1 MLMRC
6 IVLSLLA
13 LVIWAVP
20 MNASAQGGSNAAQAL
35 RRSHEQER
43 QRFERSLLEERQR
56 RALDRQQRLGDEMRR
71 KRDDAER
78 AWRLRRAERRPYRP
92 YSDMPEP
99 YVEPL
104 SPLRRPRN

>member
-1 MLMRC
+1 MRC
-6 IVLSLLA
+6 IVVSLVA
-13 LVIWAVP
+13 LLFCAVP
-20 MNASAQGGSNAAQAL
+20 VNASAQGGSSAAQAL
-35 RRSHEQER
+35 RRSHEEER
-43 QRFERSLLEERQR
+43 QRFERSLAEERQR

-78 AWRLRRAERRPYRP
+78 AWRLRRAERHLHRP

-104 SPLRRPRN
+104 SPLRRSRN